1 MSSLV
6 GAPPARLGDVDP
18 GRRAPGEDEEGGPE
32 RADDEASLNAGGG
45 LTPPAAPGNAAPARP
60 TEERMLALLEQ
71 QSSAMSQMMAMPH
84 RPHQAPTGELD
95 LLMGTGRDD
104 LEAAGGISGARG
116 CAARELWRAK
126 LLTPHDRSAA
136 AVKAKLAQALSK
148 SASSLD
154 PRAMHEFMEKI
165 CPLGQYKMLTYTA
178 FLVAELWRLTEE
190 NNMEGLRSLA
200 ARAAIFVDQ
209 TATEGGRSYQ
219 LAWLLTGLEEPPFAT
234 TEARVARGGVQY
246 AHSRLA
252 DPAAVATNLA
262 FLRDMD
268 LV

>member
-1 MSSLV
+1 
-6 GAPPARLGDVDP
+6 
-18 GRRAPGEDEEGGPE
+18 
-32 RADDEASLNAGGG
+32 
-45 LTPPAAPGNAAPARP
+45 
-60 TEERMLALLEQ
+60 
-71 QSSAMSQMMAMPH
+71 
-84 RPHQAPTGELD
+84 
-95 LLMGTGRDD
+95 
-104 LEAAGGISGARG
+104 
-116 CAARELWRAK
+116 
-126 LLTPHDRSAA
+126 
-136 AVKAKLAQALSK
+136 
-148 SASSLD
+148 
-154 PRAMHEFMEKI
+154 MHEFMEKI
-165 CPLGQYKMLTYTA
+165 CPLGQYKMLTDTA

-252 DPAAVATNLA
+252 DPAAVATNRA

-268 LV
+268 LVLERTKKYANFGQGHGRARGRGKGKDKGEELEPE